1 MNHVIS
7 IVLLTFCLCSVSCS
21 GDAGS
26 RGPRIELRDGLYGYV
41 DSHGTEII
49 PCKYTSLTELDSLLF
64 IYGTDNQRYGIIDR
78 EGRVLTPAKYID
90 IKPFI
95 GERACA
101 RNEEGG
107 YLLDRNGCEI
117 AHENE
122 ILRLSANRF
131 RYKLA
136 HRGALYGL
144 LDENGTRL
152 TPVQF
157 SDIAPFNEGLAGVQ
171 VLTPRNGMRWG
182 FINENGKLVIP
193 CRFQDAGY
201 FSDGLAA
208 VGMED
213 GLWGDSQWGY
223 IDRSG
228 KIVIP
233 TEYTNVHPFSEGL
246 AAVWD
251 GRSQKMGYIN
261 KKGELAIDYQYDIA
275 GQFKNGYAL
284 VGLRHVSIYIPDK
297 YGAID
302 HSGRVIV
309 PIEHEDS
316 VMVWDILKNH

>member
-1 MNHVIS
+1 MKYLFF
-7 IVLLTFCLCSVSCS
+7 IVSLTFCLYNVSCS
-21 GDAGS
+21 GNAGS
-26 RGPRIELRDGLYGYV
+26 RGPRIESRNGLYGYV
-41 DSHGTEII
+41 DFHGTEII
-49 PCKYTSLTELDSLLF
+49 PCKYASLTELDSLLF

-78 EGRVLTPAKYID
+78 EGRVLTPAKYTD

-95 GERACA
+95 GGRACA
-101 RNEEGG
+101 RNEEGD
-107 YLLDRNGCEI
+107 YLLDRNGREV

-122 ILRLSANRF
+122 IFRLSANRF
-131 RYKLA
+131 GYKLA
-136 HRGALYGL
+136 NQGAKYGL

-157 SDIAPFNEGLAGVQ
+157 SEIKPFNEGLAGVE

-182 FINENGKLVIP
+182 FINENGKIVIP

-201 FSDGLAA
+201 FSDGMAA
-208 VGMED
+208 VGMEA

-233 TEYTNVHPFSEGL
+233 TEYTSVHPFSEGL

-275 GQFKNGYAL
+275 GQFRNGYAL
-284 VGLRHVSIYIPDK
+284 VGFHHLSIYIPDK

-302 HSGRVIV
+302 HSGRVVV

-316 VMVWDILKNH
+316 VTVWDILENR